1 VAEET
6 FKEVIMN
13 LRILTHD
20 GLDLITNVETFN
32 AAEVN
37 EKLNNNDVH
46 TIVLGNM
53 IFSRINIKAIIPEIN
68 ETL

>member
-1 VAEET
+1 
-6 FKEVIMN
+6 MN

-20 GLDLITNVETFN
+20 GLDLISTVDTFN
-32 AAEVN
+32 AVEVN

-53 IFSRINIKAIIPEIN
+53 IFSRINIKAIFPE
-68 ETL
+68 

>member
-1 VAEET
+1 
-6 FKEVIMN
+6 MN

-20 GLDLITNVETFN
+20 GLDLMAESETYI
-32 AAEVN
+32 AEEVN

-53 IFSRINIKAIIPEIN
+53 IFSRINIKAIIPE
-68 ETL
+68 